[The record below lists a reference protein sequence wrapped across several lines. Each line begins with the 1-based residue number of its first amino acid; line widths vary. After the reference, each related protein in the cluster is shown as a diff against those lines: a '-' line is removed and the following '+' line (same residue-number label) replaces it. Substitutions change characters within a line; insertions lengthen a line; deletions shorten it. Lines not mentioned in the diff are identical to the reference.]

1 MPVSHPGRTSGH
13 DATAKAQA
21 APAPAP
27 GTGTRTAVAQLFA
40 TPLARARCPFASQVN
55 APLAARIL
63 QEAGAGAKEFGYK
76 QETKGEFT
84 AWAGSDALRLSRW
97 VCAVAAGFVES
108 VTGTTLAD
116 AFTRSRQREA
126 EDTGEPRP
134 AAVGV
139 TRSWA
144 SLYRA
149 GDRHE
154 AHLHPNTALSA
165 VYYVAAPGLCE
176 IDLLDPRPAIDYYDP
191 GITLAGES
199 HRVRLSCP
207 PGELLVFP
215 GWLKHAV
222 PEFHDGE
229 PRISIAWNL
238 NYTLG

>member
-1 MPVSHPGRTSGH
+1 MPVSQTDRTIAQHADTGSGPS
-13 DATAKAQA
+13 QP
-21 APAPAP
+21 PA
-27 GTGTRTAVAQLFA
+27 GTRATIAQLFA
-40 TPLARARCPFASQVN
+40 TPVARTLCPFAAEVN
-55 APLAARIL
+55 DPLAARIL
-63 QEAGAGAKEFGYK
+63 DEAGVGAKDFGYK
-76 QETKGEFT
+76 QETAGEFT
-84 AWAGSDALRLSRW
+84 AWAGPDALRLSRW
-97 VCAVAAGFVES
+97 VCAVAGRFTES
-108 VTGTTLAD
+108 LVAMPLAE
-116 AFTRSRQREA
+116 ALGRSRQRE
-126 EDTGEPRP
+126 GEQAHGKGREV
-134 AAVGV
+134 AVGV

-154 AHLHPNTALSA
+154 AHFHPNTALSA

-176 IDLLDPRPAIDYYDP
+176 IDLLDPRPAVDYYDP